1 MHADSVFDPDTL
13 YDATS
18 IPDWILPLVRC
29 PLGAPMRTGDRRQV
43 YAGHIATVVWIKPPW
58 ADQIE
63 GLLHVRRLL
72 RAEWMCQME
81 CITSQSVSTSARG

>member
-29 PLGAPMRTGDRRQV
+29 RLDAQCELVIGGRCTL
-43 YAGHIATVVWIKPPW
+43 AT
-58 ADQIE
+58 
-63 GLLHVRRLL
+63 
-72 RAEWMCQME
+72 
-81 CITSQSVSTSARG
+81 